1 MKKFTILMFIL
12 LAVLLSSCH
21 FPGYEDDSSSESDDA
36 MATEISRILTG
47 TPVEIE
53 VSPATSEEID
63 ETVPVEEPEE
73 TEEMEEEAAP
83 PTDTQEPEPTEE
95 VEEEETATATPTPT
109 DQPTETPTATL
120 SDTDPVGTLGEPDWV
135 DDMDSGDQWATGYN
149 EYTTIIF
156 EDGYLKLSADTE
168 LDGWRLTWPSLNDF
182 YLEAVIQSPDCDGND
197 HFGLMFRVPQNANA
211 NKGYLYGI
219 TCDGRFSLR
228 RWNGQNMFHPVEW
241 MASDSISTEDNMT
254 NKLGI
259 LAEEETLTL
268 YINGEKVKEITDDAY
283 LGGSFGIFVGGTN
296 TEDLTVWVD
305 QIRYWTLP

>member
-1 MKKFTILMFIL
+1 MKKYAILILVL

-53 VSPATSEEID
+53 VPPTASETI
-63 ETVPVEEPEE
+63 EE
-73 TEEMEEEAAP
+73 TEEIAEETAT
-83 PTDTQEPEPTEE
+83 PTETQEPEPTEE
-95 VEEEETATATPTPT
+95 VEEEETATMTPTPT
-109 DQPTETPTATL
+109 DQPTATATATL
-120 SDTDPVGTLGEPDWV
+120 SGSDPVASLGDPDWV
-135 DDMDSGDQWATGYN
+135 DNMDSGDHWPTGFN
-149 EYTTIIF
+149 EYTTIVF
-156 EDGYLKLSADTE
+156 EDGFLKLTADTE
-168 LDGWRLTWPSLNDF
+168 LDGWRLTWPFLDDF
-182 YLEAVIQSPDCDGND
+182 YLEAAFQSPECDGND
-197 HFGLMFRVPQNANA
+197 HFGLMFRVPENANA

-228 RWNGQNMFHPVEW
+228 RWNGQNMFHPVDW
-241 MASDSISTEDNMT
+241 TASDSISTDEKMT
-254 NKLGI
+254 NKLGVR
-259 LAEEETLTL
+259 AEDEKLTF
-268 YINGEKVKEITDDAY
+268 YINGEKVKETTDDTY